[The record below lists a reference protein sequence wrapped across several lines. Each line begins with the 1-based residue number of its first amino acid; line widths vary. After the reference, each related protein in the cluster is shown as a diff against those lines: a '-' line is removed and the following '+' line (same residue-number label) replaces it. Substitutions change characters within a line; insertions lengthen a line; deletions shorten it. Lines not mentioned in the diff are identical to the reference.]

1 MEAETEVDEQTVI
14 SLEVSNG
21 QQALKDREITVTF
34 PQNPETIE
42 LVIKQDGEVL
52 HTGTYQTANHSIR
65 LMLHG
70 RGLQIIEIYINGV
83 LQESGYVDF
92 DS

>member
-1 MEAETEVDEQTVI
+1 MV
-14 SLEVSNG
+14 
-21 QQALKDREITVTF
+21 
-34 PQNPETIE
+34 
-42 LVIKQDGEVL
+42 
-52 HTGTYQTANHSIR
+52 HTGTYQTANRSIR